1 MANAVRGHYPV
12 LLVVLPVAF
21 MLAGLLFAVLVDP
34 YIRRKHRQIMLIII
48 ALLATLIAQNVIDYL
63 FELDGTHRLG
73 RTILGIYGYS
83 VRPVILIMFLYIV
96 AEKRRFGL
104 FWALAGV
111 NGLIHLTALFSGICF
126 SINDQSRFSRGPL
139 GYRCHVV
146 SGVLLLFLVLF
157 SIQEYKRERKSET
170 WIPIINALVIIA
182 AVVADSTVSGNMQPL
197 TFLTIAAVT
206 CSLFYF
212 IWLHLQFVREHER
225 DLMAA
230 QRIQIMMTQ
239 IQPHFLYNTLS
250 TIEALCAE
258 DPGKAA
264 ETTRKFALYLR
275 QNIESLNLTGKIPF
289 EKEMEHTLI
298 YADIEMTRFPN
309 IRLTQDI
316 QDRAFTLPALTV
328 QPLVENAIRHG
339 VRIREKGVVEI
350 ATRRTREGHEIVI
363 RDNGKGFDPESAKT
377 SSGTHIG
384 IANVRE
390 RIEQMCGGTLTI
402 ESRIGEGTTVTIR
415 IPAQENNE

>member
-12 LLVVLPVAF
+12 LLVVLPVVF

-139 GYRCHVV
+139 GYSCHVV
-146 SGVLLLFLVLF
+146 SGVLLLFLVFF

-197 TFLTIAAVT
+197 TFLTIVAVT

-339 VRIREKGVVEI
+339 VRIRKKGVVEI

-363 RDNGKGFDPESAKT
+363 RDNGKGFDPESAKS

-402 ESRIGEGTTVTIR
+402 ESRIGEGTTVTIH